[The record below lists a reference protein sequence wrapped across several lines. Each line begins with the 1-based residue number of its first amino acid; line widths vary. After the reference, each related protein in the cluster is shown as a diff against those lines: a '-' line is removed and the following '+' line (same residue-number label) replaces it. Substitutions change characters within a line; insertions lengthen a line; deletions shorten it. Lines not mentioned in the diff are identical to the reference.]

1 MRRYISITIALVVV
15 VGLIVLA
22 NLPKPV
28 PVETAEV
35 ERGEMVVTV
44 ESEGVTRV
52 RDLFVVAAP
61 TSGRLDRIDL
71 EEGEMVAAGTQIT
84 TIYPAPINPAQK
96 AELEA
101 QISAMESSRASAQAQ
116 VDALVSQLRQAE
128 KDRDRL
134 QALLDQG
141 AIPRRDVE
149 QAELAV
155 KTLEDQ
161 VAGARNNVRSAQQQA
176 EAVKAGRANYGEN
189 TAGVPVNAPDRGTLL
204 RVFEQ
209 SERVVMAG
217 TPLVAIGDPKG
228 LEIVV
233 DVLSSDAVRIEPGD
247 RIMIEGWGG
256 EKTLEGIVR
265 YLEPSAFTKVSA
277 LGIQEQRV
285 NVIGMFSEYPDRLGD
300 GYRVV
305 ARIVTWEG
313 QNVLKVPVNAI
324 FREGE
329 GWAVFVVEDG
339 KARIRQVTIDHR
351 NSFDVEIT
359 GGLEEGD
366 RVILHPSSRIT
377 DGTDV
382 E

>member
-1 MRRYISITIALVVV
+1 MRKYIYIGLAVIVV
-15 VGLIVLA
+15 VGLVVLA

-71 EEGEMVAAGTQIT
+71 EEGEMVAAGTPIT
-84 TIYPAPINPAQK
+84 TIYPAPVNPAQK

-134 QALLDQG
+134 QSLLDQG

-161 VAGARNNVRSAQQQA
+161 VAGARNNVRAAQQQA
-176 EAVKAGRANYGEN
+176 EAVKAGRANYGDN
-189 TAGVPVNAPDRGTLL
+189 TAGVSVTAPDRGTLL
-204 RVFEQ
+204 RVFEK

-217 TPLVAIGDPKG
+217 SANGAEVPNFVSPRPAADDDAGSGGLVTDGAAP
-228 LEIVV
+228 
-233 DVLSSDAVRIEPGD
+233 A
-247 RIMIEGWGG
+247 
-256 EKTLEGIVR
+256 
-265 YLEPSAFTKVSA
+265 SAGA
-277 LGIQEQRV
+277 
-285 NVIGMFSEYPDRLGD
+285 
-300 GYRVV
+300 
-305 ARIVTWEG
+305 A
-313 QNVLKVPVNAI
+313 
-324 FREGE
+324 GE
-329 GWAVFVVEDG
+329 GGIIIDG
-339 KARIRQVTIDHR
+339 R
-351 NSFDVEIT
+351 
-359 GGLEEGD
+359 
-366 RVILHPSSRIT
+366 
-377 DGTDV
+377 
-382 E
+382 

>member
-1 MRRYISITIALVVV
+1 MRKAIYISIALIILI
-15 VGLIVLA
+15 GLIVLA

-61 TSGRLDRIDL
+61 TSGRLVRIDL
-71 EEGEMVAAGTQIT
+71 EEGEMVAAGTPIT
-84 TIYPAPINPAQK
+84 TIYPAPVNPAQK

-101 QISAMESSRASAQAQ
+101 QISAMESSRASAQTQ

-134 QALLDQG
+134 QSLLDQG

-161 VAGARNNVRSAQQQA
+161 VAGARNNVRAAQQQVD
-176 EAVKAGRANYGEN
+176 AVKAGRANYGDN
-189 TAGVPVNAPDRGTLL
+189 TAGVAVTAPDRGTLL

-233 DVLSSDAVRIEPGD
+233 DVLSTDAVRIEPGD
-247 RIMIEGWGG
+247 RIIIEGWGG
-256 EKTLEGIVR
+256 EKVLEGIVR

-324 FREGE
+324 FREGNQ
-329 GWAVFVVEDG
+329 WAVFVVEDG
-339 KARIRQVTIDHR
+339 KARLRQVTIDHR
-351 NSFDVEIT
+351 NAFDVEIT

-366 RVILHPSSRIT
+366 HVILHPSSRIA